1 MKKYISEKIRL
12 FSLVI
17 LAVVVMAGCKKDKDY
32 GFNVNSE
39 VQLTSFAVNNI
50 KGEINQNTGEIVLN
64 MPFGT
69 SLNALTPVMQ
79 MPANA
84 ISTPASNQAMN
95 FTGTV
100 KYRITNGNVFK
111 DYNAVVKIIPPV
123 SAFKIK
129 GVNAT
134 INHEEK
140 NITLILPDGTNV
152 AALSP
157 EIALQSGAT
166 VSPASGAVQNFT
178 QPVNYTITVG
188 NSTVTYLVNVI
199 SNSVSEYAFLGTS
212 ASRSAITN
220 PDEKAAADWFFATY
234 PTADYVS
241 FQSIETGKKI
251 SNYKVMWWHFDSA
264 QDLPTVATSS
274 TVVNAL
280 KAYRTGGGSLLL
292 TTYATRYV
300 ETLGI
305 VPAGR
310 GPNNVF
316 GDFPTSGIG
325 SVEAGSDWGISFKG
339 KESHPVFQGL
349 ETYEPGKAY
358 LLAKGSFPLNHT
370 SWWYINDWGGYGTA
384 AVWHDQTGGTNLA
397 SEGWDNE
404 LNGRAGI
411 AEWPSISNSGKVII
425 VAFGAYDWY
434 SEPLNGGSTTNRY
447 LANIKKITKNAIDY
461 LKVK

>member
-1 MKKYISEKIRL
+1 MRNYINSKIKSI
-12 FSLVI
+12 SLVI
-17 LAVVVMAGCKKDKDY
+17 LAVAALAGCKKDKDS
-32 GFNVNSE
+32 GFNANSE
-39 VQLTSFAVNNI
+39 VQ
-50 KGEINQNTGEIVLN
+50 NTGDIVLN

-69 SLNALTPVMQ
+69 NLTALTPVMQ
-79 MPANA
+79 MPPNA
-84 ISTPASNQAMN
+84 VSTPASSQVMN
-95 FTGTV
+95 FTGGV

-111 DYNAVVKIIPPV
+111 DYNAIVKIIPPL
-123 SAFKIK
+123 SAFKIN

-134 INHEEK
+134 INHENK

-152 AALSP
+152 SALSP
-157 EIALQSGAT
+157 EIALQSGAS
-166 VSPASGAVQNFT
+166 VLPASGVAQNFT
-178 QPVNYTITVG
+178 QPINYTVTVG
-188 NSTVTYLVNVI
+188 NSTVTYSVNVI

-241 FQSIETGKKI
+241 FQSIETGKKL
-251 SNYKVMWWHFDSA
+251 SNYKVIWWHFDSA
-264 QDLPTVATSS
+264 QDLPAAATSS
-274 TVVNAL
+274 MVVNAL

-292 TTYATRYV
+292 TTFATKYV
-300 ETLGI
+300 ETLGV

-316 GDFPTSGIG
+316 GDFPPNGF
-325 SVEAGSDWGISFKG
+325 VETGSDWGISFKG

-349 ETYEPGKAY
+349 ETFEPGKAY
-358 LLAKGSFPLNHT
+358 LLEKGTFRLNHT
-370 SWWYINDWGGYGTA
+370 AWWYINDWGGYGTA

-397 SEGWDNE
+397 SEAWDNE

-411 AEWPSISNSGKVII
+411 AEWPSVSNSGKVII

-434 SEPLNGGSTTNRY
+434 SEPLNGGNTTNRY
-447 LANIKKITKNAIDY
+447 LTNIKRITKNAIDY

>member
-1 MKKYISEKIRL
+1 MKKYIRDKIKS

-17 LAVVVMAGCKKDKDY
+17 LAVAVLAGCKKEKNS
-32 GFNVNSE
+32 GFDVNSE
-39 VQLTSFAVNNI
+39 VAISSFSINNVQ
-50 KGEINQNTGEIVLN
+50 GEINQNTGDIILN

-69 SLNALTPVMQ
+69 SLNALTPNLQ
-79 MPANA
+79 MPDNA
-84 ISTPASNQAMN
+84 TSIPASNQAMN
-95 FTGTV
+95 FTGMV

-111 DYNAVVKIIPPV
+111 DYNAVVKIIPPL
-123 SAFKIK
+123 SAFKIN
-129 GVNAT
+129 GLNAT
-134 INHEEK
+134 INHENK

-152 AALSP
+152 SALSP

-166 VSPASGAVQNFT
+166 VSPAPGVAQNFT
-178 QPVNYTITVG
+178 QPINYTVTAG
-188 NSTVTYLVNVI
+188 GSTVTYSVNVI

-212 ASRSAITN
+212 ASRAAITN
-220 PDEKAAADWFFATY
+220 PDEKVAADWFFATY

-241 FQSIETGKKI
+241 FQSIATGKKL

-264 QDLPTVATSS
+264 QDLPAAATSS
-274 TVVNAL
+274 VVVNAL
-280 KAYRTGGGSLLL
+280 KAYRAGGGSLLL
-292 TTYATRYV
+292 TTFATKYV

-316 GDFPTSGIG
+316 GDFPPNGF
-325 SVEAGSDWGISFKG
+325 VETGSDWAISFKG
-339 KESHPVFQGL
+339 KESHPIFQGL

-358 LLAKGSFPLNHT
+358 LLEKGTFRLNHT
-370 SWWYINDWGGYGTA
+370 AWWYINDWGGYGTA
-384 AVWHDQTGGTNLA
+384 AVWSNQTGGINLA
-397 SEGWDNE
+397 SEGWDND

-411 AEWPSISNSGKVII
+411 AEWPSVSNSGKVII

-447 LANIKKITKNAIDY
+447 LSNIKKITKNAIDY